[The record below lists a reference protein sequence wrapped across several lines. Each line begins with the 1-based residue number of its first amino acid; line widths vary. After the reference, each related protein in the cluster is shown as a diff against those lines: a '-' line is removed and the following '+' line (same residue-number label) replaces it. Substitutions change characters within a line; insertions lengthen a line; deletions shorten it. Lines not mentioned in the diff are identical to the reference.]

1 VSLEP
6 LGKGAD
12 QADEDHIA
20 LAARRWPRFTDTLAL
35 LADLSCKPTCR
46 DALMSARGR
55 VTRKCALWNALD
67 IGRRKADP
75 V

>member
-20 LAARRWPRFTDTLAL
+20 LVARWWPRFTDTLAL

-46 DALMSARGR
+46 DALM
-55 VTRKCALWNALD
+55 
-67 IGRRKADP
+67 
-75 V
+75 